1 MATIKP
7 FKGVRPPKQYV
18 EEVES
23 RPYDVLD
30 SEEARIEAG
39 NNEKSLYH
47 IIKPEIDFEPGTS
60 EYDPRVYERAAE
72 NFKKFQEK
80 GWLVQDDKEQYYI
93 YAQTMNGKTQYG
105 LVVCAFVEDYLNGVI
120 KKHELTRRDKEEDR
134 IDAMQRHLEFFN
146 ITMYFAPFVGGVVAS
161 MEERVAKGEMAP
173 EAINQVKAA
182 LMGPLSGIG
191 DSLFLG
197 TLRVIAAA
205 VGISLAVNGNPFG
218 PIAFLLIYN
227 IPTFLT
233 RIIGAHKGYELGV
246 SFLTKAQE
254 SGLMDKVIYARGV
267 KDENYRKFLVI
278 DATTG
283 QNGVSQATL
292 FNEAVKLD
300 GIILTKYDS
309 AAKGGALV
317 QIGRMLSLPVV
328 FVCVGEGY
336 DDIRRTRSSSAGLR
350 SAPRAGASSRR

>member
-1 MATIKP
+1 MTSKMSDKTLQDAYRGSISKKDLTRMAVNP
-7 FKGVRPPKQYV
+7 GALGMEYSWNYPKQMSVPFCLMLNPLLKKIYKDD
-18 EEVES
+18 
-23 RPYDVLD
+23 PKGY
-30 SEEARIEAG
+30 SEA
-39 NNEKSLYH
+39 L
-47 IIKPEIDFEPGTS
+47 
-60 EYDPRVYERAAE
+60 
-72 NFKKFQEK
+72 
-80 GWLVQDDKEQYYI
+80 
-93 YAQTMNGKTQYG
+93 
-105 LVVCAFVEDYLNGVI
+105 
-120 KKHELTRRDKEEDR
+120 
-134 IDAMQRHLEFFN
+134 QRHLEFFN

-254 SGLMDKVIYARGV
+254 SGLMDKVIYAAGIIGV
-267 KDENYRKFLVI
+267 MVI
-278 DATTG
+278 GAMTVTMTSVSIPIEFG
-283 QNGVSQATL
+283 QGESVQTIQS
-292 FNEAVKLD
+292 VLD
-300 GIILTKYDS
+300 GILPGTL
-309 AAKGGALV
+309 ALV
-317 QIGRMLSLPVV
+317 ALGLYYWALSHKVSPMVLIVITMVV
-328 FVCVGEGY
+328 GV
-336 DDIRRTRSSSAGLR
+336 L
-350 SAPRAGASSRR
+350 GAFTGILA

>member
-1 MATIKP
+1 MMTSKMSDKTLQDAYRGSISKKDLTRMAVNP
-7 FKGVRPPKQYV
+7 GALGMEYSWNYPKQMSVPFCLMLNPLLKKIYKDD
-18 EEVES
+18 
-23 RPYDVLD
+23 PKGY
-30 SEEARIEAG
+30 SEA
-39 NNEKSLYH
+39 L
-47 IIKPEIDFEPGTS
+47 
-60 EYDPRVYERAAE
+60 
-72 NFKKFQEK
+72 
-80 GWLVQDDKEQYYI
+80 
-93 YAQTMNGKTQYG
+93 
-105 LVVCAFVEDYLNGVI
+105 
-120 KKHELTRRDKEEDR
+120 
-134 IDAMQRHLEFFN
+134 QRHLAFFN

-254 SGLMDKVIYARGV
+254 SGLMDKVIYAAGIIGV
-267 KDENYRKFLVI
+267 MVI
-278 DATTG
+278 GAMTVTMTSVSIPIEFG
-283 QNGVSQATL
+283 QGESVQTIQS
-292 FNEAVKLD
+292 VLD
-300 GIILTKYDS
+300 GILPGTL
-309 AAKGGALV
+309 ALV
-317 QIGRMLSLPVV
+317 ALGLYYWALSHKVSPMVLIVITMVV
-328 FVCVGEGY
+328 GV
-336 DDIRRTRSSSAGLR
+336 L
-350 SAPRAGASSRR
+350 GAFTGVLA